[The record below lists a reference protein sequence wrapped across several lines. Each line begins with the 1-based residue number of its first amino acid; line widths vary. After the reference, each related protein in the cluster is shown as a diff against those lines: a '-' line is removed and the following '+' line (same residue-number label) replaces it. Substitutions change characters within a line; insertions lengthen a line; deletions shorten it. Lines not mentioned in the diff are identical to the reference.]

1 MNRRSGY
8 TLLELLVAIPIFSLV
23 AAAIGT
29 SAVACLKLC
38 RTAVV
43 EAELS
48 LRARELRE
56 KLLFHVR
63 LPTST
68 AAYDG
73 LLSAPSTS
81 RVDTVAFTY
90 EGEQLPLTSIGSG
103 NRVRQSHR
111 LILAGSDDNTYPMD
125 DHAPHD
131 TANERWLRPGGFY
144 LDGEAYTAEQF
155 ITTVPVRETSRN
167 ALSRAQVYLVLAA
180 KAEDGTVLG
189 RREEAMIVPFL
200 NATQTQFAPSQLHTY
215 TQSGGTGR

>member
-1 MNRRSGY
+1 MKRSSGY
-8 TLLELLVAIPIFSLV
+8 TLLELLVAISIFSLV

-90 EGEQLPLTSIGSG
+90 EGEQLPITSIGSG
-103 NRVRQSHR
+103 NRARQSHR
-111 LILAGSDDNTYPMD
+111 LLLTGADDQTYIID
-125 DHAPHD
+125 DHAPHN

-144 LDGEAYTAEQF
+144 LDGDAYTAEQF
-155 ITTVPVRETSRN
+155 ITTVRETSRN
-167 ALSRAQVYLVLAA
+167 ALNRAQVYLVLSA

>member
-1 MNRRSGY
+1 MKRKSGY
-8 TLLELLVAIPIFSLV
+8 TLLELLVAVSIFSLV

-29 SAVACLKLC
+29 SAVACLRLC

-125 DHAPHD
+125 DHAPHN
-131 TANERWLRPGGFY
+131 TATERWLRPGGLY

-155 ITTVPVRETSRN
+155 ITTVRETSRN
-167 ALSRAQVYLVLAA
+167 ALSRAQVYLVLSA
-180 KAEDGTVLG
+180 KAEDGTLLG
-189 RREEAMIVPFL
+189 RREETMIVPFL
-200 NATQTQFAPSQLHTY
+200 NSIQTQFAPSQLRTY

>member
-1 MNRRSGY
+1 MKRRSGY
-8 TLLELLVAIPIFSLV
+8 TLLELLVAISIFSLV

-48 LRARELRE
+48 LRTRELRE

-111 LILAGSDDNTYPMD
+111 LLLTGADDQTYIMD

-155 ITTVPVRETSRN
+155 ITTERETSRN
-167 ALSRAQVYLVLAA
+167 ALSRAQVYLVLSA

-200 NATQTQFAPSQLHTY
+200 NATQTQFAPSQLRTY

>member
-1 MNRRSGY
+1 MKRKSGY
-8 TLLELLVAIPIFSLV
+8 TLLELLVAVLIFSLV

-29 SAVACLKLC
+29 SAVACLRLC

-125 DHAPHD
+125 DHAPHN

-155 ITTVPVRETSRN
+155 ITTVRETSRN
-167 ALSRAQVYLVLAA
+167 ALSRAQVYLVLSA
-180 KAEDGTVLG
+180 KAEDGTLLG
-189 RREEAMIVPFL
+189 RREETMIVPFL
-200 NATQTQFAPSQLHTY
+200 NSIQTQFAPSQLRTY

>member
-8 TLLELLVAIPIFSLV
+8 TLLELLVAISIFSLV

-125 DHAPHD
+125 EGFRHEIERRVGGPCRFFLAHP
-131 TANERWLRPGGFY
+131 ANAEEILEKFY
-144 LDGEAYTAEQF
+144 AESDK
-155 ITTVPVRETSRN
+155 TT
-167 ALSRAQVYLVLAA
+167 
-180 KAEDGTVLG
+180 
-189 RREEAMIVPFL
+189 M
-200 NATQTQFAPSQLHTY
+200 
-215 TQSGGTGR
+215 

>member
-1 MNRRSGY
+1 MKRKSGY
-8 TLLELLVAIPIFSLV
+8 TLLELLVAVSIFSLV

-29 SAVACLKLC
+29 SAVACLRLC

-125 DHAPHD
+125 DHAPHN
-131 TANERWLRPGGFY
+131 TANERWLRPGGLY

-155 ITTVPVRETSRN
+155 ITTVRETSRN
-167 ALSRAQVYLVLAA
+167 ALSRAQVYLVLSA
-180 KAEDGTVLG
+180 KAEDGTLLG
-189 RREEAMIVPFL
+189 RREETMIVPFL
-200 NATQTQFAPSQLHTY
+200 NSIQTQFAPSQLRTY

>member
-8 TLLELLVAIPIFSLV
+8 TLLELLVAISIFSLV

-90 EGEQLPLTSIGSG
+90 EGEQLPITSIGSG
-103 NRVRQSHR
+103 NRARQSHR
-111 LILAGSDDNTYPMD
+111 LLLTGADDQTYIID
-125 DHAPHD
+125 DHAPHN

-144 LDGEAYTAEQF
+144 LDGDAYTAEQF
-155 ITTVPVRETSRN
+155 ITTVRETSRN
-167 ALSRAQVYLVLAA
+167 ALNRAQVYIALSAR
-180 KAEDGTVLG
+180 AEDGTILG
-189 RREEAMIVPFL
+189 KREETMIVPFL
-200 NATQTQFAPSQLHTY
+200 NSIQTQFDPSQFHVFTNSVPRG
-215 TQSGGTGR
+215 SGQ

>member
-1 MNRRSGY
+1 MKRTSGY
-8 TLLELLVAIPIFSLV
+8 TLLELLVAVSIFSLV

-29 SAVACLKLC
+29 SAVACLRLC

-63 LPTST
+63 RPTTT

-81 RVDTVAFTY
+81 RVDTVAFSY
-90 EGEQLPLTSIGSG
+90 EGEQLPLTSISSG
-103 NRVRQSHR
+103 NRARQSHR
-111 LILAGSDDNTYPMD
+111 LFLTGSDDQTYPMD
-125 DHAPHD
+125 DHAPHN

-144 LDGEAYTAEQF
+144 LDGEAYTTEQF
-155 ITTVPVRETSRN
+155 ITTVSETSRN
-167 ALSRAQVYLVLAA
+167 ALSRAQVYLVLSA

-189 RREEAMIVPFL
+189 RREETMIVPFL
-200 NATQTQFAPSQLHTY
+200 NSIQTQFAPSQLHTY

>member
-1 MNRRSGY
+1 MKRRSGY
-8 TLLELLVAIPIFSLV
+8 TLLELLVAISIFSLV

-111 LILAGSDDNTYPMD
+111 LLLTGADDQTYIMD

-155 ITTVPVRETSRN
+155 ITTERETSRN

-189 RREEAMIVPFL
+189 RREEAMIVTFL

>member
-1 MNRRSGY
+1 MNRQSGY
-8 TLLELLVAIPIFSLV
+8 TLLEMLIAVSIFSLV
-23 AAAIGT
+23 SASIGT
-29 SAVACLKLC
+29 SAVACLRLC

-81 RVDTVAFTY
+81 RVDSVAFTY
-90 EGEQLPLTSIGSG
+90 EGEQLPLGTINNG
-103 NRVRQSHR
+103 NRPRQSHR
-111 LILAGSDDNTYPMD
+111 LLLAGSGDQTYPMD
-125 DHAPHD
+125 DHAPHNA
-131 TANERWLRPGGFY
+131 ANERWLRPGGFY
-144 LDGEAYTAEQF
+144 LAGDAYTTEPF
-155 ITTVPVRETSRN
+155 ITSVAETSRN
-167 ALSRAQVYLVLAA
+167 ALRRAQVYMALSV

-189 RREEAMIVPFL
+189 RREETMIVPFL
-200 NATQTQFAPSQLHTY
+200 NAVQTQVEPAQLHTY
-215 TQSGGTGR
+215 TRSTGASQ

>member
-8 TLLELLVAIPIFSLV
+8 TLLELLVAISIFSLV

-90 EGEQLPLTSIGSG
+90 EGEHLPITSIGSG
-103 NRVRQSHR
+103 NRARQSHR
-111 LILAGSDDNTYPMD
+111 LLLTGADDQTYIID
-125 DHAPHD
+125 DHAPHN

-155 ITTVPVRETSRN
+155 ITTERETSRN
-167 ALSRAQVYLVLAA
+167 ALSRAQVYLVLSA

>member
-8 TLLELLVAIPIFSLV
+8 TLLELLVAISIFSLV

-90 EGEQLPLTSIGSG
+90 EGEQLPLSSIGSG

-111 LILAGSDDNTYPMD
+111 LILAGSDATPYPMD

-155 ITTVPVRETSRN
+155 ITTERETSRN
-167 ALSRAQVYLVLAA
+167 ALSRAQVYLVLSA

>member
-1 MNRRSGY
+1 MKRQSGY
-8 TLLELLVAIPIFSLV
+8 TLLEMLIAVSIFSLV
-23 AAAIGT
+23 SASIGS
-29 SAVACLKLC
+29 SAVACLRLC

-81 RVDTVAFTY
+81 RVDSVAFSY
-90 EGEQLPLTSIGSG
+90 EGEQLPLGNIANG
-103 NRVRQSHR
+103 NRARQSHR
-111 LILAGSDDNTYPMD
+111 LFLAGSGDQTYPMD
-125 DHAPHD
+125 DHAPHN

-144 LDGEAYTAEQF
+144 LAGDAYTTEPF
-155 ITTVPVRETSRN
+155 ITSVAETSRN
-167 ALSRAQVYLVLAA
+167 ALRRAHVYMALSVKAA
-180 KAEDGTVLG
+180 DGTVLG
-189 RREEAMIVPFL
+189 RREETMIVPFL
-200 NATQTQFAPSQLHTY
+200 NAVQTQVAPTQLHTY
-215 TQSGGTGR
+215 TQSGGAGR